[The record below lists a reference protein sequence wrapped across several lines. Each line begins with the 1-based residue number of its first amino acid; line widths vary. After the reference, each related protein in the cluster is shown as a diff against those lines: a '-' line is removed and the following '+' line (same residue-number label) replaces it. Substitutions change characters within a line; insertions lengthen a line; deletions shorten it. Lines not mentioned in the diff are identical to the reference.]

1 MNEINWMFGNN
12 FDKVFGELYKE
23 KTDLI
28 DLTETF
34 GYGNYSNWDSNFS
47 IIDFMNKLLIMPHSF
62 VLYFTNQFL
71 SINFKKSGDS
81 YINYMKNCSFYMMKN

>member
-1 MNEINWMFGNN
+1 MFGNN

-34 GYGNYSNWDSNFS
+34 GYGNLRERD
-47 IIDFMNKLLIMPHSF
+47 DARP
-62 VLYFTNQFL
+62 V
-71 SINFKKSGDS
+71 
-81 YINYMKNCSFYMMKN
+81 

>member
-1 MNEINWMFGNN
+1 MFNILKEISLCLIDMNEINWMFGNN

-47 IIDFMNKLLIMPHSF
+47 IIDFMN
-62 VLYFTNQFL
+62 
-71 SINFKKSGDS
+71 
-81 YINYMKNCSFYMMKN
+81 